1 MGAVRQFET
10 QATAPSGTSE
20 ATEGSGEASG
30 ALIVG
35 ARVLVVEDQ
44 KSQREFIA
52 RMLEEMHVEVDTASS
67 GSTAMA
73 ILRTAAFNGMAYH
86 LVLTDLHMPGG
97 DGYQLLKA
105 IRMDTGIRTMPVVVL
120 SADADEE
127 VILRCAAHGI
137 SSYIQKPASK
147 GELRRVLA
155 NALACSSEYM
165 RERDGGGAKGND
177 SANVPQITK
186 QALEDL
192 KAILIRTAEAET
204 DDAGRSTASPVTDRI
219 MNITLQW
226 IERYLNPPPSN
237 PVASDE
243 SDEDPD
249 AAMANADD
257 NPDAPAAS
265 EIDEDDPDASL
276 AA

>member
-1 MGAVRQFET
+1 MAAVRQFET
-10 QATAPSGTSE
+10 QRTAPGGTPQ
-20 ATEGSGEASG
+20 AKEGQGDASA

-52 RMLEEMHVEVDTASS
+52 KMLDEMHVEVDTASS

-120 SADADEE
+120 SADSDEE
-127 VILRCAAHGI
+127 VILRCAANGI

-147 GELRRVLA
+147 AELRRVLA

-165 RERDGGGAKGND
+165 REQDSGGPKNHNE
-177 SANVPQITK
+177 SAGPQVTR

-192 KAILIRTAEAET
+192 REILIRAAEADT
-204 DDAGRSTASPVTDRI
+204 DEKGRSTASPITDRI

-226 IERYLNPPPSN
+226 IEQYLNPPPSN
-237 PVASDE
+237 PVAEADSDNDPDAAMAE
-243 SDEDPD
+243 DEDPD
-249 AAMANADD
+249 AA
-257 NPDAPAAS
+257 AAS
-265 EIDEDDPDASL
+265 EVDDDDPDA
-276 AA
+276 